1 MPPWRSAGLFFAVVL
16 LAACCNCVSGGYV
29 VKNVTVS
36 GVSATWSSGA
46 LPDGWRATSVALVN
60 VKNFTGVCPA
70 GRYCPGNT
78 TDPIMC
84 TLGMYTME
92 TKRVTNCDIQCALDY
107 YCPDPGKRIKCP
119 DNTQSKRGAMT
130 QLNCTCKAGYQC
142 VYKKVLLANVK
153 LNIPYRV
160 WISPEGEAL
169 RQALL
174 EAVAAVAK
182 VPLGSV
188 SINKVLPGIVNGG
201 SGGGRRRM
209 LSLGSGERQANEDTS
224 ALLNLSVEGADSL
237 DGLWEE
243 LHKRRNEFKPGARV
257 YWKRAD
263 HLRVLP
269 APKGNAWEWRLWRAR
284 KN

>member
-16 LAACCNCVSGGYV
+16 LAMSCSVLGGYV

-36 GVSATWSSGA
+36 GVSATWSSAA
-46 LPDGWRATSVALVN
+46 LPEGWRVTSLALVN
-60 VKNFTGVCPA
+60 VQNFTGVCPA

-78 TDPIMC
+78 TDPVMC
-84 TLGMYTME
+84 TLGTYTIE
-92 TKRVTNCDIQCALDY
+92 TKRVMNCNILCSLDY
-107 YCPDPGKRIKCP
+107 YCPDPGKMLKCP
-119 DNTQSKRGAMT
+119 DNTQSKRGAVT
-130 QLNCTCKAGYQC
+130 QLDCSCKPGYQC
-142 VYKKVLLANVK
+142 VYKKVLVANVK

-160 WISPEGEAL
+160 WISPEGQAL

-182 VPLGSV
+182 APLGSV
-188 SINKVLPGIVNGG
+188 SITKVLPGIVAGG
-201 SGGGRRRM
+201 GGGRRRM
-209 LSLGSGERQANEDTS
+209 LSLGWQQEDTS

-243 LHKRRNEFKPGARV
+243 LHKRRREFKPGARV

-263 HLRVLP
+263 HIKVLP
-269 APKGNAWEWRLWRAR
+269 APQGQAWEWKLWRS
-284 KN
+284 KSN

>member
-16 LAACCNCVSGGYV
+16 LEMAGPACGGV
-29 VKNVTVS
+29 LRNVTVS
-36 GVSATWSSGA
+36 GVSAVWSSTA
-46 LPDGWRATSVALVN
+46 LPEGWRATSVAMVS

-78 TDPIMC
+78 TDPLMC
-84 TLGMYTME
+84 TIGTYTQE
-92 TKRVTNCDIQCALDY
+92 TKRVTNCPVLCSLDY
-107 YCPDPGKRIKCP
+107 YCPDPGKKMKCP
-119 DNTQSKRGAMT
+119 DNTVSQRGAMS
-130 QLNCTCKAGYQC
+130 QLNCTCKTGYQC
-142 VYKKVLLANVK
+142 VYKKVLLANVR

-160 WISPEGEAL
+160 WISAEGQAL

-182 VPLGSV
+182 VPLSSV
-188 SINKVLPGIVNGG
+188 SINKVLPGLVTGG
-201 SGGGRRRM
+201 GGGRRRM
-209 LSLGSGERQANEDTS
+209 LSLGGGRGQEDTS

-237 DGLWEE
+237 DGLWEV
-243 LHKRRNEFKPGARV
+243 LHERRREFKGGARV

-269 APKGNAWEWRLWRAR
+269 DPRGGAWEWRLWRQ
-284 KN
+284 K